1 MSAGATV
8 MPLIAIL
15 VFFAGVFG
23 AVATALV
30 VIYSTPAGRGL
41 AGIPDRADGAD
52 GRGYEQESPLLLKKD
67 DELST
72 ISIWAN
78 ILARFDYVDQMRTRI
93 AQAGLNWSVGRVTA
107 LMLLSGA
114 VTFALFRNLVSA
126 PDWAVFLV
134 VGGAAFLPY
143 GYILRRRDRRLI
155 KIEEQ
160 FPDALDSFARA
171 LRAGHPFSAGLQLLA
186 QEASEPLAA
195 ELRKM
200 AAEVRLGRSWDVA
213 LDNMARRLP
222 LPEMSLF
229 AAAIQMHGRTG
240 GKLGEVLGNL
250 AETMR
255 ESVSLRGEV
264 RSLAAQGRLSGAVLT
279 VLPIVIAIMLTLV
292 NPSYLGTLFAHP
304 MGRHLV
310 AGAIGCMILAHFII
324 RKIVDI
330 KL

>member
-1 MSAGATV
+1 

-15 VFFAGVFG
+15 IVFAGVFG
-23 AVATALV
+23 AVAAALV
-30 VIYSTPAGRGL
+30 LIASSQARRGL
-41 AGIPDRADGAD
+41 ASSPEGAD
-52 GRGYEQESPLLLKKD
+52 GEGGSIFEQEPPLLLKKD

-72 ISIWAN
+72 FSIWAN
-78 ILARFDYVDQMRTRI
+78 ILARFDFVDGMRTRI

-114 VTFALFRNLVSA
+114 VAFALFRNIELA
-126 PDWAVFLV
+126 PGWAVFLIV
-134 VGGAAFLPY
+134 VGAAFLPY
-143 GYILRRRDRRLI
+143 GYVLRRRGRRLLR
-155 KIEEQ
+155 IEEQ
-160 FPDALDSFARA
+160 FPDALDSLSRA

-186 QEASEPLAA
+186 QEAGEPLAA
-195 ELRKM
+195 ELRRT

-213 LDNMARRLP
+213 LDNLARRLP

-229 AAAIQMHGRTG
+229 AAAMQLHGRTG

-250 AETMR
+250 SETMR

-264 RSLAAQGRLSGAVLT
+264 RSLAAHGRMSGFVLT
-279 VLPIVIAIMLTLV
+279 VLPIGISLILMFV
-292 NPSYLGTLFAHP
+292 NPSYLGMLFAHP
-304 MGRHLV
+304 VGRHLV